1 MFIIII
7 IIIIVAGLTFFFGA
21 VEVVSG
27 SEGMFV
33 LGY

>member
-1 MFIIII
+1 MEAEGTC
-7 IIIIVAGLTFFFGA
+7 IVAGLTFFLGA